1 MFAVIGL
8 GNPGIKYKDTRHNI
22 GFAILDYMTERLEAR
37 FSDKHKLAAFVKVHF
52 GNEQLLLVKPK
63 TFMNNSG
70 DAVSYIMARFGL
82 AASQIIVIYDDLDLS
97 VGKIRIRPAGS
108 AGGHKGIAS
117 IMSVLNTSNVVRIRV
132 GIGRPEPETNQIGYV
147 LGKFSSEEAPLI
159 RESNCRVYGA
169 IAKIVEEGI
178 DVAMNEYN

>member
-8 GNPGIKYKDTRHNI
+8 GNPGNKYKGTRHNI
-22 GFAILDYMTERLEAR
+22 GFASLDYIAEKLESR
-37 FSDKHKLAAFVKVHF
+37 FSDRHKLAAFVKVHF
-52 GNEQLLLVKPK
+52 GNQQLLLVKPK

-82 AASQIIVIYDDLDLS
+82 VASQIIVIYDDLDLPA
-97 VGKIRIRPAGS
+97 GKIRIRPGGS

-117 IMSVLNTSNVVRIRV
+117 IMSVLNSNNVVRIRV

-147 LGKFSSEEAPLI
+147 LGKFSAEEARLI
-159 RESNCRVYGA
+159 RESNCTVYDA

-178 DVAMNEYN
+178 DAAMNSYN